1 MNINLSPSEPHFIFQ
16 ISQPPNIGQKW
27 FCIQNLQMDLSFQ
40 EKKRLMNP
48 LHSLQ
53 VTAILVIQENSGVF
67 RYQVSTA
74 KSLLFQGVQKI

>member
-40 EKKRLMNP
+40 EEKRLMNP

-67 RYQVSTA
+67 LKHTVHFLAPLS
-74 KSLLFQGVQKI
+74 